1 MSMGIEA
8 VFGEAPVEGLEIEQP
23 PAMEPEPA
31 PAPEIETPPT
41 PEPIAPVEDKMV
53 PLAAL
58 LDTRDERNELK
69 RRLAEYEAKEAAL
82 ASKPEP
88 QPEIDPYD
96 DPRGFRADIR
106 SEFQRELQAQRVQD
120 RLDFSYQLA
129 SDKHGAEKVEGARL
143 WALERAKTQPGFG
156 TELDTQK
163 HPMEWIVQQHA
174 KTLDFADYET
184 DRVAFARRILEQAGQ
199 PLGTVAAP
207 APAVAVEQPPAPV
220 PPKSLAS
227 GPGKGGLVKEP
238 TESALASV
246 FGK

>member
-8 VFGEAPVEGLEIEQP
+8 VFDQAPVEELEAPIEQP
-23 PAMEPEPA
+23 PALEPEPA
-31 PAPEIETPPT
+31 PALEIETPPT
-41 PEPIAPVEDKMV
+41 PEPVAPVETDKMV

-58 LDTRDERNELK
+58 LDIRDERNELK
-69 RRLAEYEAKEAAL
+69 RWKAEQEAKATAP
-82 ASKPEP
+82 AP
-88 QPEIDPYD
+88 QPKADPYD
-96 DPRGFRADIR
+96 DPDGFRAEVR
-106 SEFQRELQAQRVQD
+106 REFETQRVQD

-129 SDKHGAEKVEGARL
+129 SDKHGAEKVEEARL
-143 WALERAKTQPGFG
+143 WALERAQTQPGFG
-156 TELDTQK
+156 VELDTQK

-174 KTLDFADYET
+174 KSLDFADYET

-207 APAVAVEQPPAPV
+207 APAVAVEQPKAPV

-227 GPGKGGLVKEP
+227 APSKGGLVREP